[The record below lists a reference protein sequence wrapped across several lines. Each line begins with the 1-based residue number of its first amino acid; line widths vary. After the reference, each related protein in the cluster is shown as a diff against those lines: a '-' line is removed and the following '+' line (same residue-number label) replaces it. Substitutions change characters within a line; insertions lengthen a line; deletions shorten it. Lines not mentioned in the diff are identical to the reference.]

1 MDIRDNLGLFETS
14 YIVKYEISKTY
25 NYMKNNIYEV
35 VNKIKNSNNTL
46 EIYKLFIILKKIS
59 MYKFGTYIIIYWW

>member
-1 MDIRDNLGLFETS
+1 LDIRDNLGLFETS